1 MEYACLKTQS
11 ESFAWRFPLGFQ
23 AIFLLLLLGAVPF
36 YPESPRH
43 LTKIQKLDD
52 ARQVLKQCRL
62 NPSDLTIEQEMI
74 EIQDAI
80 RLEATGTSHS
90 FTSMLFQKDQ
100 LHTRRR
106 VMLGA
111 GVQVMQKLTGID
123 FIATYAPE
131 MFTLAGYG
139 GDKPALLAG
148 GNYISYTA
156 SLALAIFLAD
166 RFGRRKL
173 MLAGSSMMGVI
184 LM

>member
-11 ESFAWRFPLGFQ
+11 AAFAWRFPLAFQ
-23 AIFLLLLLGAVPF
+23 AFFLFVLVVAVPF
-36 YPESPRH
+36 YPESPRY
-43 LTKIQKLDD
+43 LTKIQHHDS
-52 ARQVLKQCRL
+52 ARQVLSQCRL
-62 NPSDLTIEQEMI
+62 NPNSSKLDQEI
-74 EIQDAI
+74 LEIHDAI
-80 RLEATGTSHS
+80 KLEATGTSHS
-90 FTSMLFQKDQ
+90 FRSMLFKRDN

-106 VMLGA
+106 VILGA
-111 GVQVMQKLTGID
+111 GVQVMQKFTGID

-148 GNYISYTA
+148 GNYISYTI
-156 SLALAIFLAD
+156 SLALAIYLSD

-173 MLAGSSMMGVI
+173 MLAGSTMMGFI

>member
-1 MEYACLKTQS
+1 MEYACSKTQS
-11 ESFAWRFPLGFQ
+11 LAFAWRFPLAFQ
-23 AIFLLLLLGAVPF
+23 AIFLLILLVAVPF

-43 LTKIQKLDD
+43 LIKTQRVDS
-52 ARQVLKQCRL
+52 ARRILSQCRID
-62 NPSDLTIEQEMI
+62 PTHIKIDQEML

-80 RLEATGTSHS
+80 LLEATSTSRS
-90 FTSMLFQKDQ
+90 FTSMLFKKDR

-106 VMLGA
+106 VLLGA
-111 GVQVMQKLTGID
+111 GVQVMQKFTGID

-139 GDKPALLAG
+139 GNKPALLAG
-148 GNYISYTA
+148 GNLISYTA
-156 SLALAIFLAD
+156 SLALAIYLAD

-173 MLAGSSMMGVI
+173 MLAGSTMMGVI